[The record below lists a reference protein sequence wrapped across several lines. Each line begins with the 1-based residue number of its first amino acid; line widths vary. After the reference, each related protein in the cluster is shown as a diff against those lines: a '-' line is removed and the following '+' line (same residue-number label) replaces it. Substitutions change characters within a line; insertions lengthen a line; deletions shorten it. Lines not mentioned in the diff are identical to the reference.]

1 MNNTTPPSPPSPPPL
16 DFQHYDRLLPEQ
28 YNFKII
34 SNVTANDV
42 ATAVVTVL
50 DNGPVALAPDA
61 AVALALTTPF
71 VIAVIVALL
80 CCCRGGSMWCCFD
93 ESLLYGCTGCC
104 RSVSPLA
111 GMTPH
116 GGLEPDEEATDPD
129 IVLDDDVI
137 DIDPKLANN
146 RSDSEEDDPPS
157 QEKRPN
163 GSNKPQRVANIDS
176 DEDDEEE
183 KQTSSNNSKASK
195 QHCASVA
202 AALDNDGRGSP
213 VGPTSFSSRTNGK
226 SGGGHGIA
234 KPKRS
239 SMAKPRVAKR

>member
-1 MNNTTPPSPPSPPPL
+1 M
-16 DFQHYDRLLPEQ
+16 
-28 YNFKII
+28 
-34 SNVTANDV
+34 
-42 ATAVVTVL
+42 
-50 DNGPVALAPDA
+50 
-61 AVALALTTPF
+61 
-71 VIAVIVALL
+71 
-80 CCCRGGSMWCCFD
+80 CCCFE
-93 ESLLYGCTGCC
+93 ESLYGCTGCC
-104 RSVSPLA
+104 RPASPLA

-129 IVLDDDVI
+129 VFLAEEIDV
-137 DIDPKLANN
+137 DPKLPNAQ
-146 RSDSEEDDPPS
+146 SDSEEDDPPS